1 MNKNLTIYML
11 LLFMALSVWL
21 SIKTKKAYD
30 QIEISQ
36 ASQKA
41 ILDDYLALQ
50 YRLDI
55 LQEAFQLNFKMNPE
69 PLLTGGPIS
78 EKQNINSMILHS
90 KPYACSPCN
99 MPAINSLIRKF
110 GQYKEF
116 YVFSHTSNRYFLS
129 EIIDVLERDDAVIW
143 LDTNLYNHADDGYD
157 AELLFLNGGKLITG
171 QMPLELLK
179 ENYIF
184 NLVLQGFSGLDDY

>member
-1 MNKNLTIYML
+1 ML
-11 LLFMALSVWL
+11 LVLFMALSVWL
-21 SIKTKKAYD
+21 SIKIKKAYD

-41 ILDDYLALQ
+41 ILDNYLVLQ

-55 LQEAFQLNFKMNPE
+55 LQEAFQINFKMNPE
-69 PLLTGGPIS
+69 PLLTCGPVS
-78 EKQNINSMILHS
+78 ENQNNNSMILHL

-99 MPAINSLIRKF
+99 MPAINSLIRNF
-110 GQYKEF
+110 GRHNGF
-116 YVFSHTSNRYFLS
+116 YIFSHTSNRSFLS
-129 EIIDVLERDDAVIW
+129 EITDELERDDAVFW

-157 AELLFLNGGKLITG
+157 AELLFLNGEQIIKG

-184 NLVLQGFSGLDDY
+184 NLVLQGLAGLDDY

>member
-1 MNKNLTIYML
+1 
-11 LLFMALSVWL
+11 MALSVWL
-21 SIKTKKAYD
+21 SIKIKKAYD

-55 LQEAFQLNFKMNPE
+55 LQEAFQINFKMNPE
-69 PLLTGGPIS
+69 PLLTGGPVS
-78 EKQNINSMILHS
+78 ENQNNNSMILHL

-99 MPAINSLIRKF
+99 MPAINSLIRNF
-110 GQYKEF
+110 GQHKGF
-116 YVFSHTSNRYFLS
+116 YIFSHRSNRYFLS
-129 EIIDVLERDDAVIW
+129 EITDEFKQDDAIIW
-143 LDTNLYNHADDGYD
+143 LETNLYNYADDGYD
-157 AELLFLNGGKLITG
+157 AELLFLNGEKLITG

-184 NLVLQGFSGLDDY
+184 NLVLQGLIGLADH